1 MSVTESRSLP
11 GALLQTEASTLRS
24 SYNGSCSY
32 SYFKFGSAELFAKY
46 QRMVDK
52 SGFAQQVAYHKLPA
66 TFPGTVIV
74 ITIPKSVAMA
84 REPKAPSHDME
95 VFLEHSQKNIR
106 SISDLIQF
114 WTAPPEVVE
123 AQNLTRLVTKV
134 MEKLPQKLAQM
145 EKKRKTQE

>member
-11 GALLQTEASTLRS
+11 GALLQTEAATMGASF
-24 SYNGSCSY
+24 NGNCSY
-32 SYFKFGSAELFAKY
+32 LYFKFGTSELFAKY
-46 QRMVDK
+46 QRMVAK
-52 SGFAQQVAYHKLPA
+52 ANFVHQVAYHKLPT

-74 ITIPKSVAMA
+74 VAIPKSAAMQQ
-84 REPKAPSHDME
+84 EPKAPAHDKE
-95 VFLEHSQKNIR
+95 IFLDHSQRNIR

-114 WTAPPEVVE
+114 WNAPPPILE

-134 MEKLPQKLAQM
+134 TEKPPRKPTQT